1 MSIQFV
7 TIQVEAVAVVLLLLV
22 RLDCFSSFPFLV
34 TIIKG
39 KETKIFNCFHSTT
52 PNYRVMEK
60 TTLPT
65 IMETESISKL
75 MERSLDLIMDSESVK
90 SVSEPSAASILMAEK
105 QRMKD
110 MALKESQ
117 LGDYVPINSL
127 KNSEKVA
134 NPFFDQI
141 AESKTE
147 APTYWKGIGSQK
159 SKSKKAISVPVITN
173 AKKASH
179 LKGEEY
185 EDRRKNKYASSASR
199 KERMHRIKNTNY

>member
-1 MSIQFV
+1 
-7 TIQVEAVAVVLLLLV
+7 
-22 RLDCFSSFPFLV
+22 
-34 TIIKG
+34 
-39 KETKIFNCFHSTT
+39 
-52 PNYRVMEK
+52 MEN

-65 IMETESISKL
+65 SMENESISKL
-75 MERSLDLIMDSESVK
+75 MERSLDLIMDTEPTK
-90 SVSEPSAASILMAEK
+90 SVSEPSAASILMAER
-105 QRMKD
+105 QRMKE
-110 MALKESQ
+110 MTLKDSQ
-117 LGDYVPINSL
+117 LGDYVPVNSS
-127 KNSEKVA
+127 KISEKVA

-159 SKSKKAISVPVITN
+159 PKSKKAIKVPVITN

-199 KERMHRIKNTNY
+199 KERMHRIKHTNY